1 MTGELQQTIVDLVQQ
16 AGALLDSALRAL
28 YAAGASGGM
37 DAGPLAAGGA
47 AGAAAG
53 AGAASGGDGDDRDR
67 SDRGDRGFRFP
78 TGDGSIYDGTGSG
91 ANRVGRAPIGG
102 RLVYDQIARDAG
114 GNPTHYHVNSP
125 GGATGWIPAGNTS
138 GTRPTAPPPPRP
150 SRVVDSGAGLARS
163 ASAQTA
169 GSRG

>member
-1 MTGELQQTIVDLVQQ
+1 MTGELPQTIVDLVQQ
-16 AGALLDSALRAL
+16 AGALLDGALRTL

-53 AGAASGGDGDDRDR
+53 AGAASGGDRDDRDR
-67 SDRGDRGFRFP
+67 SDRGDRGFRYAS
-78 TGDGSIYDGTGSG
+78 GDGSIYDGTGSG
-91 ANRVGRAPIGG
+91 AERVGSAPNGS
-102 RLVYDQIARDAG
+102 RLMYDQIARDAG

-150 SRVVDSGAGLARS
+150 SRIVESGPGVAGVR
-163 ASAQTA
+163 SAQTTGA
-169 GSRG
+169 RG